1 MQSRRLFA
9 YRQDWISRGPRY
21 RTKIQDSGPLL
32 FYKPVSD
39 KNKGGEILI
48 LEEQDT
54 TSSEEPKTKI
64 SSTSSRR
71 FKEQNKLLSA
81 TKILQVWQPMFHS
94 TQGS

>member
-1 MQSRRLFA
+1 MIVSGAKGRIV
-9 YRQDWISRGPRY
+9 RQIPHQEY
-21 RTKIQDSGPLL
+21 QDARFRPSIVS
-32 FYKPVSD
+32 KPVSD

-64 SSTSSRR
+64 SSRR

-81 TKILQVWQPMFHS
+81 TKILQVWQPMFQS